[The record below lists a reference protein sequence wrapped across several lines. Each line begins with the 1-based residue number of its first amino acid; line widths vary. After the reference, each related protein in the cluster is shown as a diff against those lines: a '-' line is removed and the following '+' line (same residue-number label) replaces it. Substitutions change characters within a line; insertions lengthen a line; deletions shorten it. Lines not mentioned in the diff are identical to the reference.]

1 MLKQLVSGIKTVLS
15 ILLAALFIIS
25 TAKHIKKVFFIEVK
39 KMEKFVRNLLNENM
53 VLKNWVSDSVYS
65 QFWFC
70 LEYDTIIFFIFV
82 IYDCLLV

>member
-53 VLKNWVSDSVYS
+53 VLKN
-65 QFWFC
+65 
-70 LEYDTIIFFIFV
+70 
-82 IYDCLLV
+82 